1 MAGFNIVEI
10 VDVGPGW
17 NKVRLEDGNIYTI
30 KGDYGWRSNNPGNI
44 EYGPFAQSHGAL
56 GSGAIPN
63 DRERGFAIFPTYEAG
78 QKAREALLFDSP
90 RYRDLTIQQAISRY
104 APAFENNVTAYVN
117 TVANAAGVSGDTLMS
132 ALTPSQRQAFL
143 EAQARHEGTRVGDI
157 FNAEGIRLPPGEIP
171 NVPPSM
177 ATRVNRM
184 LDALPPIPKDRSQGT
199 VARTKQ
205 ALGLNI
211 PKPATMSAGVRT
223 QRMLNSLSP
232 LPPNPAPLTQRP
244 RQDSIIERNRVSNKL
259 PVIGPTGGPPLN
271 GNAPFPA
278 TMSNTLANRRRN
290 WNGDPGVPAGG
301 QVIGTIA
308 TNAPTRRGNSGL
320 AALSGVPQ
328 LTRRNATGS
337 FSGAQGLAAL
347 GNVPQLQQPR
357 RGPGLTGVGL
367 MALGGLVP
375 QLPRTQRQPQPLRV
389 TVNGAGTYQPPIPQ
403 QRPAGLGV
411 TPVQQV
417 QALTGLSSAQA
428 YDLLNANARGS
439 LGVADRITGAGT
451 QASSG
456 SSANSISS
464 W

>member
-171 NVPPSM
+171 NVPPTV

-184 LDALPPIPKDRSQGT
+184 LDALPPVPKDRTQGT

-205 ALGLNI
+205 ALGLNT
-211 PKPATMSAGVRT
+211 PKPANMPVGVRT
-223 QRMLNSLSP
+223 QRMLNSLP
-232 LPPNPAPLTQRP
+232 ALPPNPAPLTQRP

-259 PVIGPTGGPPLN
+259 PIIGPTGGPPLN

-278 TMSNTLANRRRN
+278 TMSDTLAARRRN
-290 WNGDPGVPAGG
+290 WNGDPGGQANG
-301 QVIGTIA
+301 QVVTTI
-308 TNAPTRRGNSGL
+308 PTRRGLGSTGL
-320 AALSGVPQ
+320 AALGGAPQ
-328 LTRRNATGS
+328 LTRRNVTGS
-337 FSGAQGLAAL
+337 LSGAQGLAAL
-347 GNVPQLQQPR
+347 GGVPQLQQPR

-367 MALGGLVP
+367 MAMGGLVP
-375 QLPRTQRQPQPLRV
+375 QLPRPQRAPAPLKV
-389 TVNGAGTYQPPIPQ
+389 TVNGGTYQPPIPR
-403 QRPAGLGV
+403 QRPVGLGN
-411 TPVQQV
+411 TPVQTV

-439 LGVADRITGAGT
+439 LGVGDRITGAGT
-451 QASSG
+451 LASSG
-456 SSANSISS
+456 SSSNSISS